1 MPFGFYIIMA
11 AQFFSSLADN
21 ALLVAAI
28 ATLVQMAAPPWMT
41 PLLKFFFTISYVLF
55 AAFVG
60 AFADSMPKGRVMF
73 ITNLVKIS
81 GCLLM
86 FVFAWVASPSTQSYL
101 PVLLAYGVVGIGAAA
116 YSPAKYGILT
126 EYLPHQKLV
135 IANGWI
141 EGLTVASIIL
151 GTLLGGVL
159 VSDVVSKQLLGIDL
173 PLIDTG
179 IDSAPEA
186 AILLISVF
194 YVIAAV
200 FNLYIPDTGVD
211 HRVPSKNPMFLIHE
225 FGHCVK
231 LLWTDKLG
239 QISLATT
246 TLFWGAGAT
255 LQFIVLKWAE
265 VALGY
270 SLSQATV
277 LQGITALG
285 IAGGAVIAA
294 KLVPLNRAVNIVPV
308 GIAMGLVVIAMV
320 FVRSLS
326 VAIPLMILI
335 GALAGF
341 FVVPMN
347 ALLQHRGHILMGAGH
362 SIAVQNFN
370 ENLNILVML
379 GFYAL
384 LLWLDFSIY
393 TVIVIF
399 GLLVAAIMELIRRH
413 HLRNVRSGPMPLI
426 PAAGTR
432 APQAGSGDLHA
443 ATRRAKDES

>member
-28 ATLVQMAAPPWMT
+28 ALLMQMHTPEWMT
-41 PLLKFFFTISYVLF
+41 PLLKFFFTVSYVLF

-60 AFADSMPKGRVMF
+60 AFADAMPKGRVMF
-73 ITNLVKIS
+73 VTNTIKIA
-81 GCLLM
+81 GCLMM
-86 FVFAWVASPSTQSYL
+86 FFYDTIGPSAL
-101 PVLLAYGVVGIGAAA
+101 PQYVVVLLAYAVVGFGAAA

-135 IANGWI
+135 VANGWI

-159 VSDVVSKQLLGIDL
+159 ISQAVSDRLLAIDI
-173 PLIDTG
+173 PHIETG
-179 IDSAPEA
+179 IDTA
-186 AILLISVF
+186 AEMAMLIITLF
-194 YVIAAV
+194 YAIAAA
-200 FNLYIPDTGVD
+200 FNLYIPNTGVD
-211 HRVPSKNPMFLIHE
+211 HRQPSKNPVFLVHE
-225 FGHCVK
+225 FAHCVK
-231 LLWTDKLG
+231 LLWSDKLG

-265 VALGY
+265 QALGY

-277 LQGITALG
+277 LQGVVALG
-285 IAGGAVIAA
+285 IAIGALIAA
-294 KLVPLNRAVNIVPV
+294 KFVPLNRAVDVVPV
-308 GIAMGLVVIAMV
+308 GIGMGAIVIAMN
-320 FVRSLS
+320 FVTSVV
-326 VAIPLMILI
+326 VAIPLMLLI
-335 GALAGF
+335 GGLAGF

-370 ENLNILVML
+370 ENLSILAML
-379 GFYAL
+379 GIYAML
-384 LLWLDFSIY
+384 IKFNFSIH
-393 TVIVIF
+393 TVIVLF
-399 GLLVAAIMELIRRH
+399 GLFVAVTMALVRQR
-413 HLRNVRSGPMPLI
+413 HLRNVRTGL
-426 PAAGTR
+426 PAVPAD
-432 APQAGSGDLHA
+432 AHH
-443 ATRRAKDES
+443 

>member
-28 ATLVQMAAPPWMT
+28 ALLMQMHTPEWMT
-41 PLLKFFFTISYVLF
+41 PLLKFFFTVSYVLF

-73 ITNLVKIS
+73 ITNTIKIA
-81 GCLLM
+81 GCLMM
-86 FVFAWVASPSTQSYL
+86 FFYDALGFSSLPEYL
-101 PVLLAYGVVGIGAAA
+101 IVLLAYSVVGFGAAA

-141 EGLTVASIIL
+141 EGLTVTSIIL

-159 VSDVVSKQLLGIDL
+159 ITPAVSARLLAFDIPHL
-173 PLIDTG
+173 ETG
-179 IDSAPEA
+179 IDTIPEV
-186 AILLISVF
+186 AIAIIVVF
-194 YVIAAV
+194 YAIAAV
-200 FNLYIPDTGVD
+200 FNLYIPNTGVD
-211 HRVPSKNPMFLIHE
+211 HRQPSKNPFFLVHE
-225 FGHCVK
+225 FAHCVK
-231 LLWTDKLG
+231 LLWSDKLG

-265 VALGY
+265 QALGY

-277 LQGITALG
+277 LQGIVAVG
-285 IAGGAVIAA
+285 IAGGAVAA
-294 KLVPLNRAVNIVPV
+294 ARLVPLNRAVNVVPV
-308 GIAMGLVVIAMV
+308 GIGMGAIVIAMN
-320 FVRSLS
+320 FVSS
-326 VAIPLMILI
+326 VVVAIPLMLLI
-335 GALAGF
+335 GGLAGF

-370 ENLNILVML
+370 ENLSILAML
-379 GFYAL
+379 GIYAL
-384 LLWLDFSIY
+384 LIKFNFSIH
-393 TVIVIF
+393 TVIVLF
-399 GLLVAAIMELIRRH
+399 GLFVAVAMALVRQRH
-413 HLRNVRSGPMPLI
+413 LHNVRTGLPAI
-426 PAAGTR
+426 PADA
-432 APQAGSGDLHA
+432 HH
-443 ATRRAKDES
+443 

>member
-28 ATLVQMAAPPWMT
+28 AALVLLQSPEWFT
-41 PLLKFFFTISYVLF
+41 PMLKLFFTVSYVLL
-55 AAFVG
+55 APFVG
-60 AFADSMPKGRVMF
+60 AFADAMPKGRVMF
-73 ITNLVKIS
+73 ITNLIKVV
-81 GCLLM
+81 GCLMML
-86 FVFAWVASPSTQSYL
+86 FGVHP
-101 PVLLAYGVVGIGAAA
+101 LLAYAVVGFGAAA

-126 EYLPHQKLV
+126 EYLPHHKLV

-159 VSDVVSKQLLGIDL
+159 ISHTVSRRLLTIDI
-173 PLIDTG
+173 PAFDTG
-179 IDSAPEA
+179 VDTAPEI
-186 AILLISVF
+186 AILLIVGF
-194 YVIAAV
+194 YLIAAL
-200 FNLYIPDTGVD
+200 FNLYIPKTGVD
-211 HRVPSKNPMFLIHE
+211 HVAPSKNPLFLVQE
-225 FGHCVK
+225 FSRCLR
-231 LLWTDKLG
+231 LLWRDKLG

-265 VALGY
+265 TALGY

-277 LQGITALG
+277 LQGICAVGIALG
-285 IAGGAVIAA
+285 AVVAA
-294 KLVPLNRAVNIVPV
+294 RFVPLNRAVNVVPV
-308 GIAMGLVVIAMV
+308 GIAMGLIVIAMI
-320 FVRSLS
+320 FARSVV
-326 VAIPLMILI
+326 VAIPLMVLV

-370 ENLNILVML
+370 ENLSILIML
-379 GFYAL
+379 GVYAL
-384 LLWLDFSIY
+384 LISLNLSIY
-393 TVIVIF
+393 TVIVMF
-399 GLLVAAIMELIRRH
+399 GVFVSITMAVVRQRH
-413 HLRNVRSGPMPLI
+413 LNNLRTGPMPTI
-426 PAAGTR
+426 PSDAR
-432 APQAGSGDLHA
+432 H
-443 ATRRAKDES
+443 